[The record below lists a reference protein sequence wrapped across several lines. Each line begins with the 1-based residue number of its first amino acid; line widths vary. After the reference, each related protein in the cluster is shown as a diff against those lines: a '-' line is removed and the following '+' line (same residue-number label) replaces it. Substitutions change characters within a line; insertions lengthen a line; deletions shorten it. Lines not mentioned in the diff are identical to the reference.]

1 MKSIY
6 TLAIIAAL
14 GLVSARADEA
24 LSPKARE
31 QRAQSFKG
39 GTEVTQTF
47 EFTRGNKIAV
57 NRSTGMCCKD
67 ERNLVR
73 EQRDVV
79 YTGKNPLRDSQRII
93 EIAPVK

>member
-6 TLAIIAAL
+6 TLAVIAAL

-31 QRAQSFKG
+31 QRAQTLRG
-39 GTEVTQTF
+39 GTETTQTF
-47 EFTRGNKIAV
+47 EYVRGNKIAA
-57 NRSTGMCCKD
+57 NRATGMCCKD

-79 YTGKNPLRDSQRII
+79 YTGKNPLRDSQRQI

>member
-6 TLAIIAAL
+6 TWAVIAAL

-24 LSPKARE
+24 LSPKLKE
-31 QRAQSFKG
+31 QRAEPLRG
-39 GTEVTQTF
+39 GTEVKQTL
-47 EFTRGNKIAV
+47 EFVRGDKIRVERIAG
-57 NRSTGMCCKD
+57 TEKQ

-79 YTGKNPLRDSQRII
+79 YTGKNPLRDSQPRY
-93 EIAPVK
+93 EVAPAK